1 MVKRATQHMTQTK
14 FKTLRR
20 VRSSKQRTRR
30 RVQSSKQRTRSVPKA
45 RALGDRDGDA
55 RGRGLP
61 RWAGDGLRGGG
72 FAPRGQRAT
81 RGRGHAAPGG
91 QRATGAGVTPGFGGQ
106 IEGELCM

>member
-1 MVKRATQHMTQTK
+1 VAKRVTQHMTQTK
-14 FKTLRR
+14 FKMLRR
-20 VRSSKQRTRR
+20 VR
-30 RVQSSKQRTRSVPKA
+30 SSKQRTRSVPKA

-61 RWAGDGLRGGG
+61 RWAGDGLCEGG
-72 FAPRGQRAT
+72 FAPGGQRAM
-81 RGRGHAAPGG
+81 RGRGRVAPGG